1 MFLHAIT
8 DVCAPVCLFTAI
20 TSVEAVTPPK
30 CFTISFTLPAS
41 EVNRQ
46 HIDANEQVHDS
57 AARILHPVGG
67 EIIQTFCWPVSLIRV
82 APMAKLVNQLIAIDC
97 RFLLVFGLMPSACV
111 GGRCC
116 RETIA

>member
-1 MFLHAIT
+1 VFLHAIT

-30 CFTISFTLPAS
+30 WTAIIFTLPAS

-46 HIDANEQVHDS
+46 HIDAGDGVGDS
-57 AARILHPVGG
+57 GARILHPLGREV
-67 EIIQTFCWPVSLIRV
+67 IQTFWLPVSLIRG
-82 APMAKLVNQLIAIDC
+82 ARMAKLVHRLIASDC
-97 RFLLVFGLMPSACV
+97 RPLLEGSLIRRACL

-116 RETIA
+116 RETMA

>member
-1 MFLHAIT
+1 LAIVFLHAIT

-46 HIDANEQVHDS
+46 HIDAGHVVGDS
-57 AARILHPVGG
+57 AWRILHPLGG
-67 EIIQTFCWPVSLIRV
+67 EVIQTF
-82 APMAKLVNQLIAIDC
+82 
-97 RFLLVFGLMPSACV
+97 
-111 GGRCC
+111 
-116 RETIA
+116 